1 MRTTPQIISYM
12 TLRKVVGLLALT
24 LVPVL
29 VLGSFILDPP
39 PTLQISVSAYYYT
52 SMRNVLEGVICGI
65 AMFLMSYDGYTKADS
80 IISKLSGLFALG
92 IAFLPTSDT
101 SSKGDLISI
110 LHYSS
115 AAVFF
120 TLLSYMSVF
129 LFTRSSGTMTPE
141 KKKRNRVYRFC
152 GIILAISVAGIPID
166 GIPWVHDRIIFLKP
180 TLILETVALVA
191 FGVSWLT
198 KGELILK
205 DQPATGR

>member
-1 MRTTPQIISYM
+1 MRTSPQIISYM
-12 TLRKVVGLLALT
+12 ALRKTVGLLALT
-24 LVPVL
+24 LVPAL
-29 VLGSFILDPP
+29 ILGSFILDPP
-39 PTLQISVSAYYYT
+39 PTVQISVSAYYYT

-65 AMFLMSYDGYTKADS
+65 AMFLMAYDGYTRADS
-80 IISKLSGLFALG
+80 IISKLAGLFALG

-120 TLLSYMSVF
+120 TLLAYMSVF
-129 LFTRSSGTMTPE
+129 LFTRTSGGMTPE
-141 KKKRNRVYRFC
+141 KKKRNRVYRVC
-152 GIILAISVAGIPID
+152 GIVLALSVAGIPID
-166 GIPWVHDRIIFLKP
+166 GIPSIHGRIIFLKP

-205 DQPATGR
+205 DKTATAR

>member
-65 AMFLMSYDGYTKADS
+65 AMFLMSYAGYTKADS

-120 TLLSYMSVF
+120 TLLSYMSAF

-141 KKKRNRVYRFC
+141 KKKRNRVYRVC

-166 GIPWVHDRIIFLKP
+166 GIPWVHERIIFLKP

-205 DQPATGR
+205 DQP